1 MRTWRTPRY
10 LPWTSSIHMMSLCY
24 CVEQVSPCFVI
35 PTSTYMDFINPL
47 NDTCYC
53 VEQVSPC
60 IVTTKIMAIEF
71 TNAQNK
77 SQICIVT
84 VWGMHFLLRW
94 ILFSKFVFEHVKVYI
109 YIYWLLYT
117 ELVFWLIF
125 LLLNVCV
132 WRQNV
137 YFCSTDDGSVRI
149 WRNYLSEGYDG
160 KELVSAFQAITDLI
174 PTVRRK
180 FLHKGLCITQV
191 SASGCMTAYGLG

>member
-1 MRTWRTPRY
+1 MTP
-10 LPWTSSIHMMSLCY
+10 
-24 CVEQVSPCFVI
+24 
-35 PTSTYMDFINPL
+35 
-47 NDTCYC
+47 CYC

-60 IVTTKIMAIEF
+60 IVTAKIMAIEF

-77 SQICIVT
+77 SQICLVT

-180 FLHKGLCITQV
+180 FLHKGLCTCITQV

>member
-1 MRTWRTPRY
+1 MCVLVFGIGNKEQRLTTFTMRTWRTPRY

-24 CVEQVSPCFVI
+24 CVEQVSPC
-35 PTSTYMDFINPL
+35 
-47 NDTCYC
+47 
-53 VEQVSPC
+53 
-60 IVTTKIMAIEF
+60 IVTAKIMAIEF

-77 SQICIVT
+77 SQVCLAT

-180 FLHKGLCITQV
+180 FLLKGLCITLV

>member
-1 MRTWRTPRY
+1 MTP
-10 LPWTSSIHMMSLCY
+10 
-24 CVEQVSPCFVI
+24 
-35 PTSTYMDFINPL
+35 
-47 NDTCYC
+47 CYC

-60 IVTTKIMAIEF
+60 IVTAKIMAIEF

-77 SQICIVT
+77 SQICLVT

-94 ILFSKFVFEHVKVYI
+94 ILFSKLVFEHVKVYI

-180 FLHKGLCITQV
+180 FYIRAYVLRKFLHRDAWLHMG
-191 SASGCMTAYGLG
+191 